1 MQSVMRKELLPIK
14 SYIPKIYL
22 KTNDDK
28 ANFTLQAPS
37 PHESYMTVYKD
48 N

>member
-1 MQSVMRKELLPIK
+1 MQSVMRKKLLLIK
-14 SYIPKIYL
+14 FYIPKIYL
-22 KTNDDK
+22 KTNNDK

-37 PHESYMTVYKD
+37 PHESYMRVYKD